1 MSICGSKVED
11 RERPPRAAEDGWDGR
26 EAFAWLL
33 VSVGLAAALA
43 RSPPP
48 VKPDVKCLPPAG
60 MRVED
65 RCRPPGEGRDMG
77 EEDDEDAAGIE
88 VLIGGVEEKG
98 VARVVVTGD
107 SEETVVAGVAVVGE
121 EPP

>member
-1 MSICGSKVED
+1 
-11 RERPPRAAEDGWDGR
+11 
-26 EAFAWLL
+26 
-33 VSVGLAAALA
+33 
-43 RSPPP
+43 
-48 VKPDVKCLPPAG
+48 

-107 SEETVVAGVAVVGE
+107 SEETVVAGVADVGE